1 MCSFYKQMLQFSF
14 EISFKLKFLNY
25 VSKIIK
31 ELDIYTFE
39 SIKKCIVNLSSKVL
53 ITKSI
58 SNKTGSQNWEER
70 KGAQGFSSL
79 VCSDLSRCSLSGK
92 GKLILVLKYRSE
104 RFRDQEN
111 SHFVVDRSNTDLYV
125 VGWRQDNKSRTATKE
140 KNQC

>member
-1 MCSFYKQMLQFSF
+1 MLQFSF

-39 SIKKCIVNLSSKVL
+39 GIKKCIVNLSSKVL

-70 KGAQGFSSL
+70 KGA
-79 VCSDLSRCSLSGK
+79 
-92 GKLILVLKYRSE
+92 
-104 RFRDQEN
+104 
-111 SHFVVDRSNTDLYV
+111 
-125 VGWRQDNKSRTATKE
+125 
-140 KNQC
+140 